1 MNAVL
6 KTYKT
11 QVASRYIPLAP
22 EDLGRRM
29 LESEGYHV
37 SRKLDGHLY
46 FLCADKDGVWLENHG
61 GNVIEELPLIE
72 GGEEGPQGHLLHSR
86 RRTLHRRWRR
96 AHLRFLGALRAGGRP
111 RYAALRR
118 IRCRAI
124 RRESVLGP
132 LEGGLRQGGVLARP

>member
-46 FLCADKDGVWLENHG
+46 FLCADPDGVWLENYG
-61 GNVIEELPLIE
+61 GNVIEELPLL
-72 GGEEGPQGHLLHSR
+72 EEAKKRSR
-86 RRTLHRRWRR
+86 
-96 AHLRFLGALRAGGRP
+96 
-111 RYAALRR
+111 
-118 IRCRAI
+118 
-124 RRESVLGP
+124 
-132 LEGGLRQGGVLARP
+132 